1 MKIRLLLFFFVG
13 VTLLMTSAA
22 AQQLTVEEVVK
33 TALQKNYDV
42 LLSENAAAT
51 AANDY
56 RYSTGGFLP
65 TLNATGTQVTN
76 SQDQHQEFDPSNPAF
91 ASNPIR
97 EGKGIKSAVINS
109 GLQLSWTLFDGTKMF
124 SVRNRLSAQNEL
136 GLANVKNQMNNTV
149 ASVITNYFNVVRQK
163 QQLKA
168 IQELIEVNNERVK
181 LAEKKLQV
189 GTGGKPELLQ
199 ARVDLNAQRTLALQQ
214 ETLIQQ
220 LKDQLN
226 GLLGMSLP
234 DGFDVAD
241 TIPIN
246 LNITLNDVVG
256 GFEQQSPILKVAATN
271 VNIARLS
278 LKERRA
284 ERFPVI
290 NFVSAYS
297 YSKTDNLVVLNKN
310 LPLLSRFNGYNY
322 GFSISLPILN
332 GFNQDRLIQNAMIN
346 HQRQQLVYDQ
356 QKNAA
361 FVLIRNGFTNYENSK
376 RILILQEENILLA
389 KENVTIALEGFRRG
403 ITTYI
408 ELRTAQQALSD
419 AFSQLIAARYNAKAA
434 ETELMRLKGSLLE

>member
-1 MKIRLLLFFFVG
+1 M
-13 VTLLMTSAA
+13 
-22 AQQLTVEEVVK
+22 
-33 TALQKNYDV
+33 
-42 LLSENAAAT
+42 
-51 AANDY
+51 
-56 RYSTGGFLP
+56 
-65 TLNATGTQVTN
+65 
-76 SQDQHQEFDPSNPAF
+76 
-91 ASNPIR
+91 
-97 EGKGIKSAVINS
+97 
-109 GLQLSWTLFDGTKMF
+109 
-124 SVRNRLSAQNEL
+124 
-136 GLANVKNQMNNTV
+136 
-149 ASVITNYFNVVRQK
+149 
-163 QQLKA
+163 
-168 IQELIEVNNERVK
+168 
-181 LAEKKLQV
+181 
-189 GTGGKPELLQ
+189 
-199 ARVDLNAQRTLALQQ
+199 
-214 ETLIQQ
+214 
-220 LKDQLN
+220 
-226 GLLGMSLP
+226 
-234 DGFDVAD
+234 
-241 TIPIN
+241 
-246 LNITLNDVVG
+246 
-256 GFEQQSPILKVAATN
+256 
-271 VNIARLS
+271 NIARLS

-284 ERFPVI
+284 ERYPVI